1 MTQPIAKIRL
11 ALGNVGFYDSLTGIR
26 LTKAAP
32 EAIVYS
38 GKNTANIKKAIR
50 EGKVVLKEG
59 SLSSLRTEPVLKREI
74 EIEKP
79 KKSIFVKEAKE
90 IKKEVKHVEKIEPNI
105 DSKKQEIVE
114 NQSQIKKLAVNT
126 AKNKKEEKPDAN
138 NASENKKE
146 DKKE

>member
-90 IKKEVKHVEKIEPNI
+90 TKKEVKHVEKIEPNI

>member
-11 ALGNVGFYDSLTGIR
+11 ALGNVGFYDSLTGVR

-79 KKSIFVKEAKE
+79 KKAIFVKEAKE
-90 IKKEVKHVEKIEPNI
+90 TKKEIKHVEKIEPNI
-105 DSKKQEIVE
+105 DSKKQETVE